1 MKWMRFTKQEKM
13 CLVHIRRRIELVS
26 KLSGPAPISI
36 TMDLSDVTKESLSCF
51 EGVISLLHGVEV
63 KAHVG
68 WFGCPER
75 RGLWQEM
82 RFRIFP
88 AIEKEGN
95 YLTLYRDAS
104 MTWRDILK
112 FYPEISLN
120 GE

>member
-1 MKWMRFTKQEKM
+1 MKWMRFTKQEKI
-13 CLVHIRRRIELVS
+13 CLAHIRRRIELADN
-26 KLSGPAPISI
+26 LSISI
-36 TMDLSDVTKESLSCF
+36 TMNLSDVTKEHLRCF
-51 EGVISLLHGVEV
+51 EGVIALLHGVEV

-68 WFGCPER
+68 WYGCPER

-88 AIEKEGN
+88 VIEKEGN
-95 YLTLYRDAS
+95 FLTLYRDPS